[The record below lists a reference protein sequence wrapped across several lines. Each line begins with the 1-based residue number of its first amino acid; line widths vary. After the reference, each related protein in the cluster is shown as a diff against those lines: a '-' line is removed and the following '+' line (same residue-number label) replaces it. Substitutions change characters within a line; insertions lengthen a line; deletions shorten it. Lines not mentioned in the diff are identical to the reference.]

1 MPKIHDPKIVKTG
14 MAAHTCK
21 AALRRPK
28 KAIFLSARLQLC
40 SQGYRARAQTSL

>member
-21 AALRRPK
+21 AALRRPE
-28 KAIFLSARLQLC
+28 KAIFLSARP
-40 SQGYRARAQTSL
+40 ARATEQGHKHHYS